1 MIPEYLTTTE
11 AQRLLDRGRA
21 RLDGPECLITK
32 RAVYHW
38 QPETQRYA
46 RDNAPP
52 VAQVDPT
59 PVARNRAM
67 DDQPVT
73 SEPHPASPEA
83 ARIALHQLI
92 DRMTD
97 EEAVAMWRLIC
108 SWVAEGT
115 RERPAQ
121 WEGEEQP

>member
-1 MIPEYLTTTE
+1 MLGRTLNADLGALPTSSAPIPSIPVDSRCILGVLYPHEDRRTVRKGDGMIPEYLTTTE

-59 PVARNRAM
+59 PVA
-67 DDQPVT
+67 T
-73 SEPHPASPEA
+73 HPYPPSWG
-83 ARIALHQLI
+83 
-92 DRMTD
+92 
-97 EEAVAMWRLIC
+97 WR
-108 SWVAEGT
+108 
-115 RERPAQ
+115 RPR
-121 WEGEEQP
+121 